1 MVGGMCRSIA
11 QSRFA
16 GRVTHLHICGGARH
30 HDALRR
36 CRSALCGRAHVR
48 RGSVDGLCREYFSGR
63 E

>member
-1 MVGGMCRSIA
+1 MVGGMSVDRP
-11 QSRFA
+11 
-16 GRVTHLHICGGARH
+16 VTFCWQGDALHICGGARH

-36 CRSALCGRAHVR
+36 SRSALCGRAHVR